1 MIRLALALMLLVI
14 GEAGII
20 SVQGKAQEIEPVLI
34 DVQPGERG
42 EPVPGTLVIYKLKA
56 IPTAETAELVQGS
69 MGSSVSVQANSVGNS
84 LLVRATEM
92 QHREIEALLESLDQ
106 PPKQIAFEVLF
117 VDLPA
122 TAGEG
127 QPQDAQGDTEAAW
140 LAKIQSTEGKITG
153 KSSKL
158 RLTATENQKA
168 MVQFGEQTPVAT
180 GVQGGFGGGG
190 PAGRTPRTTTFSHTA
205 TGTIV
210 QCTAR
215 VLEDGTI
222 IAELDLE
229 RSRLAP
235 ESGAVLEESD
245 ERGTLKTP
253 GQLTTTC
260 KTTVKLEPGKP
271 RIISGLKSPQGN
283 GTMFNL
289 IVITAEITKDK

>member
-1 MIRLALALMLLVI
+1 MIRLALAMGLLVF
-14 GEAGII
+14 GEAGTL
-20 SVQGKAQEIEPVLI
+20 SAPANAQEIEPVLI

-42 EPVPGTLVIYKLKA
+42 TPDPAKFAIYKPKHMLATDAGQLVEGFLGDAVTVRVEPTGNTLLIRAAESELKEVKA
-56 IPTAETAELVQGS
+56 ILET
-69 MGSSVSVQANSVGNS
+69 
-84 LLVRATEM
+84 
-92 QHREIEALLESLDQ
+92 LDQ

-122 TAGEG
+122 TANEG
-127 QPQDAQGDTEAAW
+127 QPQEAQGDSEAAW
-140 LAKIQSTEGKITG
+140 LARIQSTEGKITG

-180 GVQGGFGGGG
+180 GVQAGFGPRGGAPG
-190 PAGRTPRTTTFSHTA
+190 ERTATIRQTA

-215 VLEDGTI
+215 VLEDGSI

-235 ESGAVLEESD
+235 ESSAVLDESD
-245 ERGTLKTP
+245 DRGMIRTP

-289 IVITAEITKDK
+289 IVITAEITTDK